1 METVRRRA
9 TRDATFVALLARD
22 AGRPPHALLTAS
34 ATPRARLALI
44 VFWLSGEQLLHTKF
58 FIAVQVKDIFY
69 FDCLIL

>member
-9 TRDATFVALLARD
+9 TRPLLHCWRRD